1 MKGLYI
7 TSQNLEDATSGVNKK
22 IHMQIKAFKRLGADV
37 EIPNLSAEK
46 EIDKLVRRLPLV
58 KSEFE
63 RKLFKLLL
71 DHEYMK
77 DVEFVYIRHPMLSV
91 QLLNIIK
98 KMSDMGLYVVY
109 EFPTF
114 PYDKNSDK
122 LSAKASLIKDKWSR
136 GKLYKYVNLGVN
148 YSGFNE
154 IFSIPC
160 LSISNG
166 IDTDSITPHKKSSN
180 DNSIS
185 FIGVALLAKWNGYDR
200 LIKAIKRY
208 NSEENSLKVQ
218 FHIVGN
224 GDIYDEL
231 NQQINEE
238 QLENCVF
245 MHGYMSGK
253 ELDDLYNQCDIGV
266 GTLNPSRKYKNHI
279 MSSLK
284 TKEYTAKGIPFIKG
298 DIDDVFDKNNPDF
311 VFNVSDDETPIDI
324 NKIVEWYNTLLS
336 SRGEQEIVKEMR
348 GFARS
353 MLSWEKQLSPV
364 VEAIKENTNA

>member
-1 MKGLYI
+1 M
-7 TSQNLEDATSGVNKK
+7 
-22 IHMQIKAFKRLGADV
+22 
-37 EIPNLSAEK
+37 
-46 EIDKLVRRLPLV
+46 
-58 KSEFE
+58 
-63 RKLFKLLL
+63 
-71 DHEYMK
+71 
-77 DVEFVYIRHPMLSV
+77 
-91 QLLNIIK
+91 
-98 KMSDMGLYVVY
+98 
-109 EFPTF
+109 
-114 PYDKNSDK
+114 
-122 LSAKASLIKDKWSR
+122 
-136 GKLYKYVNLGVN
+136 
-148 YSGFNE
+148 
-154 IFSIPC
+154 
-160 LSISNG
+160 
-166 IDTDSITPHKKSSN
+166 
-180 DNSIS
+180 
-185 FIGVALLAKWNGYDR
+185 ALLAKWNGYDR

-208 NSEENSLKVQ
+208 NSEENLLKVQ

-245 MHGYMSGK
+245 MHGYMYGK

-298 DIDDVFDKNNPDF
+298 DIDDVFDKSNPDF

-336 SRGEQEIVKEMR
+336 SRGEQGIVKEMR
-348 GFARS
+348 DFARS

-364 VEAIKENTNA
+364 VEAIKENTNV